1 MSNKTRR
8 ILFCTGAVLLLV
20 LIAGLMFIVGR
31 GHTVYLDNKTLEY
44 EGQTYSALY
53 KIEIL
58 KNGEKVA
65 KLNKRERGMATNIGQ
80 NFKITL
86 ILTRE
91 KKGAQ
96 ETREIE
102 LKLPYSMDGIVI
114 NLPGYLEGLPQEAW
128 MTEFVSE
135 PEPVSEEN
143 EEPDLSEDEIPMGK
157 TKVVPK
163 IPYH

>member
-1 MSNKTRR
+1 MNKTRKL
-8 ILFCTGAVLLLV
+8 LFRAGAVLLLV

-80 NFKITL
+80 TCKLTL
-86 ILTRE
+86 VITRE
-91 KKGAQ
+91 KNGEE
-96 ETREIE
+96 ETQEIE
-102 LKLPYSMDGIVI
+102 LKLPYSMDGIII
-114 NLPGYLEGLPQEAW
+114 NLPGYLSELPQEAYL
-128 MTEFVSE
+128 TEFISQAEAEPAPEEEEISTDEFGFSTDSE
-135 PEPVSEEN
+135 APPE
-143 EEPDLSEDEIPMGK
+143 G
-157 TKVVPK
+157 
-163 IPYH
+163 